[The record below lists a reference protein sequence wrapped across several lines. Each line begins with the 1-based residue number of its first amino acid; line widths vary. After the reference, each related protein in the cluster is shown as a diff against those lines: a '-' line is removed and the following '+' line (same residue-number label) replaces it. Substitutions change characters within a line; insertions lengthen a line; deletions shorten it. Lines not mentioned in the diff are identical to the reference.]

1 MKVLLLQDVYKL
13 GRAGDVKKVA
23 NGYGRNYLIPHGFAV
38 LATPEAVKQAERIRE
53 KATIQRKLLNQE
65 MEVVAE
71 RISGLVLSFSAKA
84 SETDRLYGSITT
96 QMIIEAVNEKAN
108 VEITRRQ
115 VDSQP
120 LRTLG
125 EFLVPI
131 RLTVDLIPDVKVIV
145 YREGEALTV
154 SEDEAE
160 SEVEDVPEG
169 ESVESAEVEDVP
181 EGESVESAEVEEIV
195 VSEIEEV
202 KEEEM
207 ISETEVESTEEVE
220 EVALDEVEIEADEN
234 EESITESPETEEE
247 E

>member
-23 NGYGRNYLIPHGFAV
+23 NGYGRNYLIPQGFAV

-53 KATIQRKLLNQE
+53 KATIQRQLLNKE

-71 RISGLVLSFSAKA
+71 RISGLVLSFSARA

-96 QMIIEAVNEKAN
+96 QMITEAVNEKAN

-115 VDSQP
+115 VVSQP

-125 EFLVPI
+125 EFMVSI
-131 RLTVDLIPDVKVIV
+131 RLTVDLIPEVKVIV
-145 YREGEALTV
+145 YREGEALAI
-154 SEDEAE
+154 SEDETE
-160 SEVEDVPEG
+160 GEGVPEG
-169 ESVESAEVEDVP
+169 ETVESDEAED
-181 EGESVESAEVEEIV
+181 IV
-195 VSEIEEV
+195 VSEIETVED
-202 KEEEM
+202 EELDGGAED
-207 ISETEVESTEEVE
+207 ESTVEVE
-220 EVALDEVEIEADEN
+220 EVPLDEVEVGADET
-234 EESITESPETEEE
+234 EESITEAPEAEEE